1 MSDSKTMLATYLR
14 QQIELGMPDPIFSS
28 GFSMVAEAPVAPV
41 DKNPIKQKVAE
52 PAVGFQ
58 LPKRTDPP
66 NRTIKA
72 KPLANLGSFSVP
84 SSQQPAAP
92 ISEDKREL
100 MKKLY
105 YEYKSCA
112 LCGLSKTRTTFVFG
126 SGNVDAP
133 VLVIGEAPGAD
144 EDAQGLPFVGRAGK
158 LLTEMLSAIHLDRK
172 KDTFITN
179 ILKCRPPENR
189 TPESGEIIKCM
200 PLLKKQIDII
210 KPRVILLLG
219 RIAAHSLL
227 DCTDSLAKLR
237 EEQHSYLS
245 IPVIVTY
252 HPAALLRSP
261 EYKRPAWEDLQKLQK
276 LLEKLGV
283 KLG

>member
-1 MSDSKTMLATYLR
+1 MSDSKALLASYVR

-28 GFSMVAEAPVAPV
+28 GFSMVAEAPVAQV
-41 DKNPIKQKVAE
+41 EKNPLKQTTAD
-52 PAVGFQ
+52 PATRLQ
-58 LPKRTDPP
+58 LPKRTEPP
-66 NRTIKA
+66 NRTLKS
-72 KPLANLGSFSVP
+72 KPLANLGSFSIP
-84 SSQQPAAP
+84 SQQPAAAP
-92 ISEDKREL
+92 VNEGKREL

-105 YEYKSCA
+105 YEYKTCA

-189 TPESGEIIKCM
+189 TPESGEILKCI

-219 RIAAHSLL
+219 RIAAHALL

-237 EEQHSYLS
+237 EEQHSYQS

-283 KLG
+283 TIG